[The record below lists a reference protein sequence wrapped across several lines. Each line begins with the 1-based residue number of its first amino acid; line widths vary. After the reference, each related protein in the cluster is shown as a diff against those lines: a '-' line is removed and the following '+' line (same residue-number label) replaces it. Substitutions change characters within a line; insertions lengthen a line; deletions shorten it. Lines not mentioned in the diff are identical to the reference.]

1 MEKKV
6 TIICID
12 NSNYPISLEINKT
25 YEALES
31 DFFYII
37 IDENYDHYEF
47 PKEIFV
53 KV

>member
-1 MEKKV
+1 MEKV
-6 TIICID
+6 NVICIN
-12 NSNYPISLEINKT
+12 NSNYPISLEINRT

-37 IDENYDHYEF
+37 IDENHDDHEY

-53 KV
+53 KA